1 MRSIITTSSGWIFLR
16 APFQRTVRT
25 GSFVGAMPQDPA
37 RRDLLRFLARL
48 GQAEL
53 VAGNAAAL
61 IERDLGLIARK
72 NGVEHITVSV
82 LPTVLFIQFDDGD
95 DQSLRLALGP
105 YRAGAL
111 RFDQIE
117 GVLQVARDARSGRLS
132 PAEGLRK
139 LDAVWR
145 MKHRYG
151 DAGFVLGY
159 LITTIGVGLM
169 LRPTWQALG
178 VMAVLGL
185 VCALLLVMVR
195 REPSW
200 NAVMPVVASF
210 ILAAG
215 VGVAYRLG
223 VDAPAMDLLIP
234 PLIVFL
240 PGSVLTVAIVELAFA
255 NIVSGATRLVAGFT
269 QLVLLAFGLLGG
281 FRTFDPGVRVT
292 TVAEPA
298 RMGWWVP
305 WVGVLLFAVGLHL
318 YKSSR
323 QRSLWWMMLTMLM
336 AYLGQ
341 TVSGLVFQGVSTAFF
356 GAVLMMLT
364 ALTIEHR
371 LKGPPA
377 LITFLPAFWLLAP
390 GSFGLVSVTGLATDQ
405 GTATN
410 ILTLLFTL
418 TAIATGCLIGAFL
431 YSALAG
437 ARRSRWWKRDP
448 LMRTAAIELP
458 PPPESVG

>member
-1 MRSIITTSSGWIFLR
+1 MSR
-16 APFQRTVRT
+16 
-25 GSFVGAMPQDPA
+25 DPV
-37 RRDLLRFLARL
+37 RRDLIRFLARL

-61 IERDLGLIARK
+61 IERDLGLIAKR
-72 NGVEHITVSV
+72 NGVDHITVSV

-105 YRAGAL
+105 YRAGTL

-117 GVLQVARDARSGRLS
+117 GVLQVARDARNGRLS
-132 PAEGLRK
+132 PTEGLRK

-151 DAGFVLGY
+151 DGGFVLGY

-169 LRPTWQALG
+169 LRPTWEALG

-185 VCALLLVMVR
+185 VCALLLVAVR
-195 REPSW
+195 REPAW

-215 VGVAYRLG
+215 VGAAYRLG

-281 FRTFDPGVRVT
+281 FRTFDPADRVST
-292 TVAEPA
+292 MADTA

-305 WVGVLLFAVGLHL
+305 WVGVALFAVGLHL

-323 QRSLWWMMLTMLM
+323 QRSLWWMMLTMGM

-341 TVSGLVFQGVSTAFF
+341 TVAGLLFEGVSMASS
-356 GAVLMMLT
+356 
-364 ALTIEHR
+364 
-371 LKGPPA
+371 GP
-377 LITFLPAFWLLAP
+377 
-390 GSFGLVSVTGLATDQ
+390 
-405 GTATN
+405 
-410 ILTLLFTL
+410 
-418 TAIATGCLIGAFL
+418 
-431 YSALAG
+431 
-437 ARRSRWWKRDP
+437 
-448 LMRTAAIELP
+448 
-458 PPPESVG
+458 